1 MSTEVSAASSRQL
14 ADSDLA
20 RRSRL
25 AALFYLIL
33 YGVFILATPY
43 RHDYPVISFAISV
56 VILLSSV
63 VRTWL
68 VLKFDRYYT
77 RSPEGWLRG
86 FYIATLLL
94 AATWGLFC
102 AHAVYHYKLDWTA
115 MLALLSTA
123 GISAGAIT
131 TLSIRRNL
139 IMLYLGL
146 LLLPATAVAASLR
159 TTESFAITAM
169 FLTFCAFLFGVAKR
183 IHQEYWRAL
192 DNAQLLKRRAREL
205 EASNDELESYSY
217 SIAHDLRTPLRSI
230 IGFSQILKQDLH
242 DRLTASQ
249 SGDLDRVVS
258 AGKHMADLI
267 DHILDLSRITRRH
280 LQSRDVDLSE
290 LVRAHANALMQA
302 EPERSV
308 SFRIQPG
315 VHARGDIHLLTIAL
329 QNLVENAWKF
339 TRGNE
344 HAEVIFKTDSNN
356 GETVYSLTDNG
367 VGFDMSHAERL
378 FRPFD
383 RLHNHS
389 EFPGTGIGLATV
401 KRIVLRHGGRIWAEA
416 APGAGA
422 CFRFTLG

>member
-1 MSTEVSAASSRQL
+1 MTTEVSATSSRQL
-14 ADSDLA
+14 ADCDLA

-25 AALFYLIL
+25 AGLVYLTL

-43 RHDYPVISFAISV
+43 ARDYPAASIAISV
-56 VILLSSV
+56 VILLSSA

-68 VLKFDRYYT
+68 VLQFDRYYP
-77 RSPEGWLRG
+77 RSPERWLRG
-86 FYIATLLL
+86 FFGTTLVL

-102 AHAVYHYKLDWTA
+102 AHAVYHYKLGWTA

-131 TLSIRRNL
+131 TLSIQRSL
-139 IMLYLGL
+139 IMLFLGL
-146 LLLPATAVAASLR
+146 LLLPATAVAAFLHTKESL
-159 TTESFAITAM
+159 AITAM
-169 FLTFCAFLFGVAKR
+169 FLTFCVFLFGVAKR

-205 EASNDELESYSY
+205 EASNEELESYSY

-242 DRLTASQ
+242 DKLTASQ
-249 SGDLDRVVS
+249 SGDLDRVVG

-267 DHILDLSRITRRH
+267 DHILELSRITRRH
-280 LQSRDVDLSE
+280 LQPTDVDLSE
-290 LVRAHANALMQA
+290 LVQAHANALMQA

-315 VHARGDIHLLTIAL
+315 VHARGDTRLLTIAL

-339 TRGNE
+339 TRDIE
-344 HAEVIFKTDSNN
+344 HAEVVFEIDSHD

-401 KRIVLRHGGRIWAEA
+401 KRIILRHGGRIWAEA